1 MENINLFIK
10 HQHGFRAGYS
20 CVTQLIDVCDK
31 LTEELDNK
39 NSIDFIYLDF
49 QKAFDSVPHKENDY
63 KIRRVWNQRGIVKMD
78 RKFLVSKKTASGNR
92 WNSLKLV

>member
-1 MENINLFIK
+1 MENNNLFTK

-49 QKAFDSVPHKENDY
+49 QKAFDSVPHKRMITKLEGYGIKGELLKWIENFLCQR
-63 KIRRVWNQRGIVKMD
+63 KQRVVIGG
-78 RKFLVSKKTASGNR
+78 TP
-92 WNSLKLV
+92 